1 MKKIIG
7 LIFLIVIVFGNLFAQ
22 NNDDYNSKV
31 ISSDKIDSLVQ
42 LHIEYNQEYPVF
54 KGYRIQILKA
64 SGNEAIDVIEE
75 SKMEFSEKYI
85 DIPVYLTFDE
95 PDYRVR
101 VGDFR
106 TRLEAE
112 EFLKKINREYPGAWV
127 IQDDINFPDL
137 PKYNKTES
145 YE

>member
-1 MKKIIG
+1 MIG

-22 NNDDYNSKV
+22 NNSEYNSTV
-31 ISSDKIDSLVQ
+31 IGDDKIDSLVQ
-42 LHIEYNQEYPVF
+42 LHIEYNRMYPVTQ
-54 KGYRIQILKA
+54 GYRIQILKA
-64 SGNEAIDVIEE
+64 SGNESLDIIEE
-75 SKMEFSEKYI
+75 SETKFSEKYV
-85 DIPVYLTFDE
+85 DIAVYLTFDE
-95 PDYRVR
+95 PYYRVR

>member
-1 MKKIIG
+1 MKKIVG
-7 LIFLIVIVFGNLFAQ
+7 LIFFVMVIFGNLFTQ
-22 NNDDYNSKV
+22 NNDNYNSKV

-42 LHIEYNQEYPVF
+42 LHIKYNQEYPVF
-54 KGYRIQILKA
+54 MGYRIQILKA
-64 SGNEAIDVIEE
+64 SGNEAIDAIEE

-85 DIPVYLTFDE
+85 NIPVYLTFDE

-137 PKYNKTES
+137 PKYKKTES